1 MTGPAVVKKVKMAKL
16 NSWLEITIREGRQ
29 HQVKRMLESV
39 GHPVLKLTRIKM
51 GPLSLGD
58 LGPGE
63 FRYLTDREANAL
75 RELAEQKLALAEG
88 TEKQAPRPKRRVSR
102 VGWARSKPHYS

>member
-1 MTGPAVVKKVKMAKL
+1 MMEA
-16 NSWLEITIREGRQ
+16 
-29 HQVKRMLESV
+29 V

-58 LGPGE
+58 LAPGD

-75 RELAEQKLALAEG
+75 RELAEHKLASEEG
-88 TEKQAPRPKRRVSR
+88 PEKKVSRPKKKISR
-102 VGWARSKPHYS
+102 AGWARSKKAKVV

>member
-1 MTGPAVVKKVKMAKL
+1 MEA
-16 NSWLEITIREGRQ
+16 
-29 HQVKRMLESV
+29 V

-51 GPLSLGD
+51 GPLLLGD

-75 RELAEQKLALAEG
+75 RELADQKLASAEDS
-88 TEKQAPRPKRRVSR
+88 EQQSPRPKKRISR
-102 VGWARSKPHYS
+102 AGWARSKPHYS

>member
-1 MTGPAVVKKVKMAKL
+1 
-16 NSWLEITIREGRQ
+16 
-29 HQVKRMLESV
+29 VKRMLEAV

-58 LGPGE
+58 LESGE

-75 RELAEQKLALAEG
+75 RELAEQRLASAED
-88 TEKQAPRPKRRVSR
+88 TEQQAPRPKKRVSR
-102 VGWARSKPHYS
+102 AGWARSKKVKVA